1 MIIKSKISLF
11 FVALVMSY
19 SFTACSVVTPS
30 VPANPG
36 YTRSD
41 SVPLPTR
48 RSLPQVMKKTPAH
61 VSSPRRPSVV
71 KTQRPIVSEVRPKIL
86 KQAIPSR
93 VISKVTPRRKEKKV
107 IVHAR
112 TVQKKVVAKPRR
124 KVPVMQAKN
133 PYEELPKPQNKRGKA
148 SIGSS
153 ATQVLIMQA
162 QQAVVGQQYST
173 AISYLERALRIEP
186 QNAAIWSELAKV
198 HYDKG
203 SDLRAISMAK
213 KSNLYSPEGSA
224 LELQNWNLIRM
235 ASKRSG
241 NVQSLKDAL
250 RYERSRS

>member
-1 MIIKSKISLF
+1 MIKSKINLF
-11 FVALVMSY
+11 FVALVSY
-19 SFTACSVVTPS
+19 SFTACSVTPS
-30 VPANPG
+30 VPVNSG
-36 YTRSD
+36 YVASH
-41 SVPLPTR
+41 SAPLPT
-48 RSLPQVMKKTPAH
+48 RSLPQVVKKIPTH
-61 VSSPRRPSVV
+61 VSAPRREGRSSVV
-71 KTQRPIVSEVRPKIL
+71 KTQRPIVSAVRPKIL
-86 KQAIPSR
+86 EQAIPSR

-112 TVQKKVVAKPRR
+112 TAQKKVVVKPRR
-124 KVPVMQAKN
+124 KVPVVQAKN
-133 PYEELPKPQNKRGKA
+133 PYEALPKPQNKRGKA